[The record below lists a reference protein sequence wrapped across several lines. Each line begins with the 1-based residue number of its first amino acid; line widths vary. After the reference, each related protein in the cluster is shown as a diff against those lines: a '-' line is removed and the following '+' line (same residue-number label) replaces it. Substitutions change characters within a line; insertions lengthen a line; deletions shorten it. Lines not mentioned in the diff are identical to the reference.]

1 MTDIASNINSL
12 KAQIPS
18 SVKLI
23 VVSKT
28 RSVGEIMEAYN
39 TGHRYFGENRV
50 QEIINKK
57 DVLPSDIEWHLIG
70 HLQSNKVKYIVPFVN
85 LIQSVD
91 SYKLLKVIDSEAEK
105 ANKQVNCLLQIFIAR
120 EESKFG
126 FSMEEL
132 SGMLGSS
139 EFRELRHVKIC
150 GVMGMA
156 TFTSDKD
163 QVRGEFRYLAD
174 CFDKL
179 KNEYFAADNAFKDI
193 SMGMSDDYEVA
204 VEEGSTIIRIGSNIF
219 GARK

>member
-1 MTDIASNINSL
+1 
-12 KAQIPS
+12 
-18 SVKLI
+18 
-23 VVSKT
+23 
-28 RSVGEIMEAYN
+28 MEAYN

-57 DVLPSDIEWHLIG
+57 DILPADIEWHLIG
-70 HLQSNKVKYIVPFVN
+70 HLQSNKVKFIVPFVN

-91 SYKLLKVIDSEAEK
+91 SFKLLKVIDSEAEK
-105 ANKQVNCLLQIFIAR
+105 VNKQVNCLLQIFIAR

-132 SGMLGSS
+132 SGMLDSS
-139 EFRELRHVKIC
+139 EFNGLRHIKIC

-156 TFTSDKD
+156 TFTTDKD
-163 QVRGEFRYLAD
+163 QVRGEFRYLAE
-174 CFDKL
+174 CFTKL
-179 KNEYFAADNAFKDI
+179 KNSYFAADNAFRDI